1 MRIAPSQRPSFPHSA
16 LSRLTGYDQESF
28 AQSLEDLAEVNFAEF
43 EADKCVDAE
52 NAYLLAAAAA
62 LVYESPQ
69 AQADFLAAQPEVTAF
84 QFLDS
89 QDNERLGHQ
98 HQDTGTQVSLISTD
112 DALIVSARGTVFA
125 QDGQDYFE
133 REWEDVINNVNV
145 MPRPN
150 YDRSAFIHSG
160 FKNAAD
166 GIWEQLK
173 PQVQKAV
180 EEGKALHFTGHSLG
194 AAIATNLSDR
204 TILECQQ
211 GPTSLVTFGGPAV
224 GWDGSRSHLENAGIG
239 ERSLRFADS
248 GDPTVWAVPGG
259 RHAGPEGL
267 FDREGHLVEGRG
279 WNVLERLGTA
289 WDDWQLK
296 RHPISHHH
304 PLNYCQRVASNS
316 DVLKAWESSQN

>member
-1 MRIAPSQRPSFPHSA
+1 MRLAPPQRPSFPHAA
-16 LSRLTGYDQESF
+16 LSRLTGYNQESF
-28 AQSLEDLAEVNFAEF
+28 AQSLEDLAQVDFAEF

-69 AQADFLAAQPEVTAF
+69 AQADFLAAQPEVTSF

-89 QDNERLGHQ
+89 GDNEKLGHQ
-98 HQDTGTQVSLISTD
+98 TEDTGTQVSLISTD

-125 QDGQDYFE
+125 QDGQGYMD
-133 REWEDVINNVNV
+133 REWEDVLNNINVV
-145 MPRPN
+145 PRPN
-150 YDRSAFIHSG
+150 YNYSALVHSG
-160 FKNAAD
+160 FKKATD

-173 PQVQKAV
+173 PHLEQAAAS
-180 EEGKALHFTGHSLG
+180 GKALHFTGHSLG
-194 AAIATNLSDR
+194 GAIATNLSDR
-204 TILECQQ
+204 TQVECHKE
-211 GPTSLVTFGGPAV
+211 PTSLVTFGGPAV
-224 GWDGSRSHLENAGIG
+224 GWDASRAHLENSGIG

-259 RHAGPEGL
+259 RHAGPEGF
-267 FDREGHLVEGRG
+267 FDRQGHLVDGQG
-279 WNVLERLGTA
+279 WNILERLGTA

-304 PLNYCQRVASNS
+304 PLNYCQRVASNG
-316 DVLKAWESSQN
+316 DVLKTWES